1 MKHQPKSQ
9 AEQLT
14 EHLDR
19 LIREGAL
26 EGLLPSVRSLAEQ
39 NGVSTVTVLKALRLL
54 AARGVIESRGPKRR
68 ARVTPVRRLASPL
81 LLVVLRTPVR
91 RLHVSI
97 VSSLRLVQE
106 KCRKDGME
114 YKEFVVDD
122 ASSEDVRDNILKSLS
137 QNGLT
142 RIICIH
148 PDQKLC
154 DVLAGL
160 EVGVAVL
167 PLLPVKAPGMTVF
180 RVPHVSV
187 LVHIIRQAHS
197 LGHRRL
203 VMVDNV
209 MTPEFRSQ
217 LQAQAKFFGVR
228 IDFVEAGSLGADNW
242 IHDRKAVGRVCAR
255 IVRSQAGC
263 VIFPQWSDLMACAD
277 TLARSGLA
285 MPGRLSVAVAYL
297 NGSVDTWHGLPVA
310 GCEIPEDLAFR
321 MFAAWLAE
329 GRCDSESFGEA
340 VIATWRAGRTM
351 GPAARD

>member
-1 MKHQPKSQ
+1 M
-9 AEQLT
+9 
-14 EHLDR
+14 
-19 LIREGAL
+19 
-26 EGLLPSVRSLAEQ
+26 PSVRSLAEQ

-106 KCRKDGME
+106 KCLKDGME
-114 YKEFVVDD
+114 YKELVVDD
-122 ASSEDVRDNILKSLS
+122 SSSEDIRDNILKALS
-137 QNGLT
+137 HNSLT

-154 DVLAGL
+154 DILAGL

-167 PLLPVKAPGMTVF
+167 PMLPVKALGMTVF

-187 LVHIIRQAHS
+187 LVHIIRQALS
-197 LGHRRL
+197 LGHRRF
-203 VMVDNV
+203 VIVDNV
-209 MTPEFRSQ
+209 MSPEFRSQ
-217 LQAQAKFFGVR
+217 LQGQAKFFGVR
-228 IDFVEAGSLGADNW
+228 VDFIQAGSLSADNW
-242 IHDRKAVGRVCAR
+242 IHDRKAIGRVCAR
-255 IVRSQAGC
+255 IVRSQASC
-263 VIFPQWSDLMACAD
+263 VIFPQWSDFMASAD
-277 TLARSGLA
+277 TLERSGLTL
-285 MPGRLSVAVAYL
+285 PDRLSVAVAYL
-297 NGSVDTWHGLPVA
+297 NGSVDTYHGLPVA

-340 VIATWRAGRTM
+340 VIATWRAGRTLR
-351 GPAARD
+351 PAARD